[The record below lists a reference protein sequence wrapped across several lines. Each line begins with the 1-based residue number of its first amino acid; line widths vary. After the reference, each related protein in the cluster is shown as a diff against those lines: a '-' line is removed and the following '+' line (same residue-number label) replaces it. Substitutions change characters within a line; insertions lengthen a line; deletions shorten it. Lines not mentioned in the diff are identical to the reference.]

1 MNLEA
6 YFFIGMAIGAGMWLA
21 PLVLTAVLS
30 AAGVL
35 LGIIAAV
42 VVRLWKGRTK

>member
-21 PLVLTAVLS
+21 PLVFTT
-30 AAGVL
+30 
-35 LGIIAAV
+35 V